1 MGFGTGE
8 SVLFIEVS
16 SFQGSSLEVF
26 DCPQVRVPM
35 YILYLYHLY
44 HVPQEEQMSHFLFFH
59 HRDHKLLLTWY
70 HHDLFVQRFHNNQ
83 TERERGGEKR
93 GEGGEWRESCRRGR
107 ELEKGGECVGEK
119 KEG

>member
-35 YILYLYHLY
+35 YLYY
-44 HVPQEEQMSHFLFFH
+44 VPQEEQMSHLLFFH

-70 HHDLFVQRFHNNQ
+70 DYDLLVQCFHNNQ
-83 TERERGGEKR
+83 TEREREGEKR
-93 GEGGEWRESCRRGR
+93 ESWRRGRKEGGGRVER
-107 ELEKGGECVGEK
+107 ELEKGGECVGER